1 MIKKNLNSIIIRVI
15 YNELHTYLLWN
26 GTKMWVSVFQIK
38 MSIYISNYNIQKRNN
53 EIDYVNRCIHYINIS
68 INHHCAYLNII

>member
-1 MIKKNLNSIIIRVI
+1 MNCIHI
-15 YNELHTYLLWN
+15 YYGMEPKCELVY
-26 GTKMWVSVFQIK
+26 FQIK